1 MGLAA
6 AKFEI
11 VKQVPVN
18 QIRLTGHNKEANA
31 VW

>member
-11 VKQVPVN
+11 VKQVLGN
-18 QIRLTGHNKEANA
+18 QFRLTGHNKEANA